1 MASQTDRKPAI
12 KRAGTKPPAVA
23 VKPLTV
29 SSKKLA
35 PIVKVTTTKAVQVKP
50 KPKLSE
56 SKASVKPKTKTAD
69 KAVASKAKKAKLVR
83 DSFTIPKDE
92 YMALQKLKDRSTML
106 TKPAK
111 KGELL
116 RAGLLALAKM
126 PDAAFLAILAAIP
139 ALKTGRPKG
148 KKTAKN

>member
-1 MASQTDRKPAI
+1 MASQADRKPANQ
-12 KRAGTKPPAVA
+12 RVGTKPPAVA

-35 PIVKVTTTKAVQVKP
+35 PIVKVVAKKAVQVKP
-50 KPKLSE
+50 KLTLSE
-56 SKASVKPKTKTAD
+56 SKASVKAKAKPAD
-69 KAVASKAKKAKLVR
+69 NAVASKVKKAKLVR

-126 PDAAFLAILAAIP
+126 PDAAFLATLAAIP
-139 ALKTGRPKG
+139 SLKTGRPKG
-148 KKTAKN
+148 KKTATN